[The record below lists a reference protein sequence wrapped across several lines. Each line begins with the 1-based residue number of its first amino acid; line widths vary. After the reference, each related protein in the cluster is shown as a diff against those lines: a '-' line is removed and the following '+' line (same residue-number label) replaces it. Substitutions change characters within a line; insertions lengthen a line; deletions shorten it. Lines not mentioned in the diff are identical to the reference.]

1 MHLVHLSVVAIGTF
15 LSSFLSLAGAP
26 QRAPSPE
33 EAQLYDQGAAA
44 LAAGDAKGAE
54 KAWQAG
60 YAIARDP
67 AFLEHIGEAREK
79 AGDPKGA
86 VDSYQRYLREAPQA
100 ADRAEIEQRLARLG
114 APVAAAPAPVAAAP
128 AAEPAEPVG
137 ELGGAP
143 STTAP
148 ATATAAAPS
157 PTAPPPAAVP
167 PGAGESPRAPDDE
180 DSGWNRYNATAFI
193 ATGVAVALLGT
204 AAFFAASAASD
215 ADDVNRLVLY
225 RNPDTG
231 APLPYSSFAAQYQ
244 RAYSDGQRHDRY
256 AKAAIIGAA
265 GAAAVATVFFVLD
278 AKLTVAPTVTLA
290 PAGDKLA
297 AAGGIAWRF

>member
-1 MHLVHLSVVAIGTF
+1 MHLVVALGAF
-15 LSSFLSLAGAP
+15 LNSFLSLAGVP

-33 EAQLYDQGAAA
+33 ETRLFDQGASA
-44 LAAGDAKGAE
+44 LAAGDAKAAE

-60 YAIARDP
+60 YDIARDP

-79 AGDPKGA
+79 AGDAKGA
-86 VDSYQRYLREAPQA
+86 IESYQRYLREAPQA
-100 ADRAEIEQRLARLG
+100 SDRADIEQRLAHLG
-114 APVAAAPAPVAAAP
+114 APVAAASSGAAP
-128 AAEPAEPVG
+128 PAAGPSEPVG
-137 ELGGAP
+137 ELGGA
-143 STTAP
+143 SS
-148 ATATAAAPS
+148 AAAPS
-157 PTAPPPAAVP
+157 LPATPAATAPKA
-167 PGAGESPRAPDDE
+167 APDGEAPAGTPATPHPTEEEE

-204 AAFFAASAASD
+204 AAFFGASAASD

-231 APLPYSSFAAQYQ
+231 APLAYSSVAAQYQ

-278 AKLTVAPTVTLA
+278 AKLTVAPTVSVA
-290 PAGDKLA
+290 PAGDGLA
-297 AAGGIAWRF
+297 AAGGVAWRF